1 MRFVNW
7 QDFAERRGSS
17 KGLAYEGDEMAGSD
31 KVFIP
36 EWGPP
41 QENKAPESGWLIE
54 ASELASDGPR
64 YLFVEDWAGF
74 AWTADSLK
82 AIHFARRADAEQIIV
97 MLESVDCKATEH
109 QWG

>member
-1 MRFVNW
+1 M
-7 QDFAERRGSS
+7 S
-17 KGLAYEGDEMAGSD
+17 GSD

-41 QENKAPESGWLIE
+41 QEPKPIETGWLIE
-54 ASELASDGPR
+54 SSELSSDGPR
-64 YLFVEDWAGF
+64 WLFVEDWAGF
-74 AWTADSLK
+74 AWTNDSLK
-82 AIHFARRADAEQIIV
+82 AIRFARREDAEQIIP